1 MAEVCVLDRFT
12 CAGFYFLERT
22 GYSHLCAWPLG
33 YPRLGAQKRIL
44 TKFTLGATAQRPG
57 LAYRL
62 QEQCLKVS
70 PIWASRG
77 PCANHPRPP
86 ASLGPE
92 SPPGPRNG
100 WHPILRQVPLVTQ
113 PTPRASPSSARRC
126 FRRVSTSFL
135 GSSTF
140 CVDFFT
146 SPWLLRENIPPREAR
161 APPAGQ
167 EAPAPHESLHRVA
180 AGACR
185 SGH

>member
-1 MAEVCVLDRFT
+1 MCVCSRPLHLCWV
-12 CAGFYFLERT
+12 YFLERT
-22 GYSHLCAWPLG
+22 GYSYLCAWPRG
-33 YPRLGAQKRIL
+33 YPRLGAQMRIL
-44 TKFTLGATAQRPG
+44 AKFTLGATGQRPG

-62 QEQCLKVS
+62 REQCPKCPDLGEQGS
-70 PIWASRG
+70 
-77 PCANHPRPP
+77 CAHHRQPP

-92 SPPGPRNG
+92 SPPGPRHG
-100 WHPILRQVPLVTQ
+100 WDPTLRQVALTTQ

-146 SPWLLRENIPPREAR
+146 SPWLLRENIPPRGSR